1 VAELAEHPLCD
12 RCGERHPDWQRC
24 PFQPENQLAVKHGSY
39 ATVALGPRVDE
50 LADEIRDLV
59 PVYTPSDEIALRLL
73 CLALARQERAEA
85 ALAEAD
91 ASDATKLRQD
101 ALGWAN
107 AARRLLN
114 DLGMTPSSRAK
125 LGLNVARA
133 RGAAL
138 REHLREHYPD
148 DQS

>member
-1 VAELAEHPLCD
+1 
-12 RCGERHPDWQRC
+12 
-24 PFQPENQLAVKHGSY
+24 LAVKHGSY
-39 ATVALGPRVDE
+39 ATAALGPRVDE
-50 LADEIRDLV
+50 LADQIRGLV

-91 ASDATKLRQD
+91 ASDTTRLRQD

-138 REHLREHYPD
+138 REHLAANYPD
-148 DQS
+148 AQT